1 MRLVVLVP
9 TVAERDA
16 VLDAFGPARLARML
30 PWAGTR
36 VGESGAGTLVVV
48 PVGEGVA
55 AAAAAAGVAANRL
68 QPDALISA
76 RVDTAAGEAP
86 QLAGDEQLR
95 GLVLER
101 LPATGLPLPDGAPDV
116 DGPLAEGVTT
126 AAALHGVASAH
137 LVAVDLPALALV
149 AAASFGT
156 PWPPVG
162 KRPPALPPA

>member
-76 RVDTAAGEAP
+76 RVDAAAGEAP
-86 QLAGDEQLR
+86 LLGGDEQLR
-95 GLVLER
+95 ALVLDR
-101 LPATGLPLPDGAPDV
+101 LPVTGLPAAPASDV

-162 KRPPALPPA
+162 KRPPALPPV

>member
-1 MRLVVLVP
+1 VRLVVLVP

-68 QPDALISA
+68 QPDALLSA
-76 RVDTAAGEAP
+76 RVDATAGEAP
-86 QLAGDEQLR
+86 LLAGDDQLR
-95 GLVLER
+95 ALVLDR
-101 LPATGLPLPDGAPDV
+101 LPATGLPAPAPASDV
-116 DGPLAEGVTT
+116 DGALVEGVTA

-162 KRPPALPPA
+162 KRPPALPPV